1 MINHPREVKDR
12 TYTLLF
18 IPSARERM
26 KRFDLSHRFIVGLW
40 SFGIVF
46 SISFLFFA
54 GVTVYLL
61 HKENQMVA
69 LAHQSQSQREMIVRI
84 YGRMQEI
91 RSRILLLAHEE
102 QKIRMILDSSD
113 GESETLLGQGG
124 GQARMAPSVLIQKGP
139 NGMSELMQEMDGQ
152 MASLRSGISNQEVSL
167 VSLRNS
173 IRRQQAKW
181 AYTPSIWPVHGVL
194 TSGFG
199 WRNSPF
205 GVGRDFH
212 PGIDIAGPMDVPVV
226 STAEGIVESAGWD
239 QGYGKAVRVSHG
251 NGFVTLFGHL
261 DQIVV
266 APGSK
271 VVRGE
276 VIGYLGNTG
285 LSTGPHLHYEI
296 IRNNVPVNPTRYII
310 DY

>member
-1 MINHPREVKDR
+1 MSEEKGR
-12 TYTLLF
+12 TYTILF
-18 IPSARERM
+18 IPSARERI
-26 KRFDLSHRFIVGLW
+26 KRFDLSHRFMIGAWGFGMVFLGL
-40 SFGIVF
+40 FLVF
-46 SISFLFFA
+46 A
-54 GVTVYLL
+54 AVTFYLL
-61 HKENQMVA
+61 HKEDRMVS
-69 LAHQSQSQREMIVRI
+69 LAHQSQFQKEEIVRI

-91 RSRILLLAHEE
+91 RSRLLLLAHQE

-113 GESETLLGQGG
+113 GDSETLLGQGG
-124 GQARMAPSVLIQKGP
+124 GPARMAPSVLIQKGP
-139 NGMSELMQEMDGQ
+139 NGMSELMGEMDRQ
-152 MASLRSGISNQEVSL
+152 MMSLRSGVSRQEVSL
-167 VSLRNS
+167 MSLRGS
-173 IRRQQAKW
+173 IKGQLARW

-226 STAEGIVESAGWD
+226 ATAEGTVKSAGWD
-239 QGYGKAVRVSHG
+239 QGYGKAVRVTHG
-251 NGFVTLFGHL
+251 NGMVTLFGHL
-261 DQIVV
+261 DQIAV
-266 APGSK
+266 AAGDK

-296 IRNNVPVNPTRYII
+296 IRNHVPVNPTRYII

>member
-1 MINHPREVKDR
+1 MSIQSPEEKAR
-12 TYTLLF
+12 TYTILF
-18 IPSARERM
+18 IPSARERI
-26 KRFDLSHRFIVGLW
+26 KKFDLSHRFIVGVW
-40 SFGIVF
+40 GFGIVF
-46 SISFLFFA
+46 VGLFLIFA
-54 GVTVYLL
+54 GVTFYLL
-61 HKENQMVA
+61 QKENRMVA
-69 LAHQSQSQREMIVRI
+69 LAHRSQSQKEEIVRI

-91 RSRILLLAHEE
+91 RSRLLLLAHEE
-102 QKIRMILDSSD
+102 QKIRMILNSSD
-113 GESETLLGQGG
+113 GDAGTLLGQGG

-139 NGMSELMQEMDGQ
+139 NGMSELMREMDDQ
-152 MASLRSGISNQEVSL
+152 MSSLRSGVSHQEVSL
-167 VSLRNS
+167 ASLRNS
-173 IRRQQAKW
+173 IESQQARW

-226 STAEGIVESAGWD
+226 STAEGVVESAGWD

-251 NGFVTLFGHL
+251 NGMVTLFGHL

-266 APGSK
+266 SPGDK

-296 IRNNVPVNPTRYII
+296 IRNHVPINPTRYII